1 MGKTGWDSGQ
11 KAAEQHA
18 ATGKFC
24 RLENDGEKIV
34 VAFLGEPFS
43 REVVWNETTNRY
55 EDAPEGEKS
64 QLRVS
69 INVYNVPLKRV
80 QIFEGGVTWFRQ
92 VLAVREKYGL
102 DVWYFEMTRQGAKG
116 SPKTTY
122 TIFPEKKIEDD
133 AKKDLSG
140 LELYKLDEEV
150 AKGDDETPEKTGNGA
165 QAASGNGSS
174 SDRVIDPDVAT
185 RLVTRLKELPK
196 ESLKPFLATFGV
208 SRVRD
213 IPFSRQGDA
222 VAEVDALAKSA
233 EKPAEVDPFS

>member
-1 MGKTGWDSGQ
+1 MGKSGWDSGK
-11 KAAEQHA
+11 KAADQHA

-34 VAFLGEPFS
+34 VAFIGEPFS
-43 REVVWNETTNRY
+43 REVVWNETANRY

-69 INVYNVPLKRV
+69 INVYNVSLKRV

-102 DVWYFEMTRQGAKG
+102 DTWYFEMTRQGAKG

-133 AKKDLSG
+133 AKKDLAG

-150 AKGDDETPEKTGNGA
+150 AKGDDETPAKTGNVL
-165 QAASGNGSS
+165 QAATGNGSS
-174 SDRVIDPDVAT
+174 EKEIDPEVAT
-185 RLVTRLKELPK
+185 RLVSRLKELPK
-196 ESLKPFLATFGV
+196 ESLKPFLAKFGV
-208 SRVRD
+208 ARVRD
-213 IPFSRQGDA
+213 IPRSREKDA
-222 VAEVDALAKSA
+222 IAEVDALAKA
-233 EKPAEVDPFS
+233 TEKPAEVDPFS